1 MGDLE
6 EAWKNKWGTGPIGDC
21 KFMLQSSP
29 AVENKILETI
39 MFRSY
44 LLFGVTY
51 CPQVAFPKPP
61 N

>member
-44 LLFGVTY
+44 LFFG
-51 CPQVAFPKPP
+51 
-61 N
+61 